1 MTDGGARVVYTAI
14 VGGYEDLLEQP
25 VARGSSVDFVCLT
38 DDPSLRSDDW
48 EVRLID
54 PALPADGIRSSR
66 AVKIIGHPSLAA
78 YAETLWIDNRVRLH
92 VDPDE
97 LLGAWL
103 DGHDLAL
110 PRHSFRADVV
120 SEFQAV
126 LDQGLDDSSRL
137 YEQLTHYSALNPAL
151 LRDPVPWTGML
162 ARRRSPEVD
171 AAMAHWLQHVL
182 RYSRRDQLSFVQA
195 MHEAGVTWS
204 SVDVSNVDSA
214 LHEWRPA
221 AGRSTRRMAFQ
232 VAESLQPPD
241 RSPGRAAALLR
252 ADRQRPGGSRT
263 QPGTDDRPAGE
274 RPLRRSRGRAAA
286 AGARKAAQRR
296 AGRATSRGRPRT
308 ARAEAPSPEG
318 PPREAKTPA
327 RGGAAPDV
335 DPVETLAAR
344 RRAASEAPMSRQSAR
359 VGATP
364 SRRFRTAAEV

>member
-1 MTDGGARVVYTAI
+1 MTDSGARVVYTAI

-221 AGRSTRRMAFQ
+221 AGRSTRPMAFQ
-232 VAESLQPPD
+232 VAESLQPPT
-241 RSPGRAAALLR
+241 AALGELR
-252 ADRQRPGGSRT
+252 LSFEQTVRDLAEAVHSREQTIAQLENALSAAVEDGQRQLELARQHNVELDEQRAV
-263 QPGTDDRPAGE
+263 DALALRE
-274 RPLRRSRGRAAA
+274 LRRRL
-286 AGARKAAQRR
+286 RKVRLEKRRLQREAAQPPTSTRWRPWRR
-296 AGRATSRGRPRT
+296 AG
-308 ARAEAPSPEG
+308 G
-318 PPREAKTPA
+318 PPPKRP
-327 RGGAAPDV
+327 
-335 DPVETLAAR
+335 
-344 RRAASEAPMSRQSAR
+344 
-359 VGATP
+359 
-364 SRRFRTAAEV
+364 